1 MSKLFSTGPI
11 ENAAS
16 NPALTVIVKVL
27 NNSAEDTLTARTVLY
42 NLNGAKAEIAGE
54 TISVAP
60 LSCDYRS
67 FEVDLLRE
75 YEIQIEI
82 DPDNAALLSVWGLD
96 AEARLIAAQ
105 RLVHTELKEYPAHF
119 KKTRKISL
127 PGRKNRKRRR

>member
-42 NLNGAKAEIAGE
+42 NLNGAKAKIAGE
-54 TISVAP
+54 TIYVAP

-119 KKTRKISL
+119 KKNRKISL